1 MKLRNGKVPDKK
13 FKFKFKFKNLKSLL
27 KNFKNMEK
35 TNAF

>member
-13 FKFKFKFKNLKSLL
+13 FKFKFKNLKSLS
-27 KNFKNMEK
+27 KNFKNMGK

>member
-13 FKFKFKFKNLKSLL
+13 FKFKFKFKNLKSLS
-27 KNFKNMEK
+27 KDFKNMGK